1 MPRTASKAA
10 KKAIR
15 EAAKDKAVK
24 KVAARKPAKAAATN
38 KTAGRKGRS
47 GRRAPPLY
55 HQLYFHLRR
64 SIVEMMPE
72 QEDAP
77 LPSEPALAAQFGVS
91 RVTVRKTLQELEA
104 EGLVR
109 RVRGLGTFP
118 SRSGPQPPRS
128 NISSVIDNLLSVGTS
143 TTAVNLS
150 WDMVDAAAD
159 IAATLGSG
167 RVLRIVRIRSFGAQP
182 MSLTTLYIPERL
194 AGLLDAA
201 ASANEPIIRVLERN
215 GVLASQA
222 DQTISALSADEMA
235 ARHLKVK
242 AGAPLIAMRRL
253 MFEADRRP
261 ILHQE
266 SLYPPDRFE
275 YRMTLSRAMLG
286 PTGRWTPIS

>member
-1 MPRTASKAA
+1 MPAKSKTTGKAATRKAA
-10 KKAIR
+10 KTAAPNKA
-15 EAAKDKAVK
+15 
-24 KVAARKPAKAAATN
+24 
-38 KTAGRKGRS
+38 AGRKGRS

-64 SIVEMMPE
+64 SIVEMLPE
-72 QEDAP
+72 QKDAD

-109 RVRGLGTFP
+109 RVRGRGTFP
-118 SRSGPQPPRS
+118 NRSGPQPPRS
-128 NISSVIDNLLSVGTS
+128 NISSVVDNLLSVGTS

-150 WDMVDAAAD
+150 WDLADAAAD
-159 IAATLGSG
+159 IAEALGSS
-167 RVLRIVRIRSFGAQP
+167 RVLRIVRVRSFGGQP
-182 MSLTTLYIPERL
+182 MSLTTLYIPDRL
-194 AGLLDAA
+194 AALLDAT
-201 ASANEPIIRVLERN
+201 ASANEPIIRILERN

-222 DQTISALSADEMA
+222 DQTISAQSADATA

-266 SLYPPDRFE
+266 SLYPADRFE
-275 YRMTLSRAMLG
+275 YRMILSRAMLG